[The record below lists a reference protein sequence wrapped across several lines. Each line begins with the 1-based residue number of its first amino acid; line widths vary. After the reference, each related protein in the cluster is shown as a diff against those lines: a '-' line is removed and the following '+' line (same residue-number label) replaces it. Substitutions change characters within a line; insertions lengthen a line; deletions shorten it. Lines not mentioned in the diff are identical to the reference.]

1 VTYLKIGSGLEAPKN
16 RYIYLSPSSLKYL
29 DYLIKNQKNYLGTE
43 LLLSS
48 IHTFNMKS
56 SMSVAVSSLGLFA
69 FASASNSFAGSSLY
83 FLPGLSSSDQAYY
96 IDTLAS
102 YGAKVIRIWINGLG
116 TGCVKGSNVVTSVQ
130 EFETTIGNYNY
141 DSLAAVDAVLAQM
154 AAKGMKAIISPHDGN
169 DIHDS
174 SVSGN
179 GCDIYCETYGTSF
192 YSNSDAH
199 VQYDARIKAILTY
212 KSPSSGLTW
221 GNWSDAILA
230 FDIENEPFQFTDDGA
245 NNDPSGWLC
254 GRAANFKNYI
264 EDSNIKV
271 ATGGIGGDQSHNYN
285 MLPAA
290 LACPSIDL
298 MSVHAYVGDA
308 STWGSIMPGFESSS
322 ASNNKLV
329 YVEEWGVSTS
339 YNSDFNSQ
347 SSAINQIGY
356 PWVCRNP

>member
-1 VTYLKIGSGLEAPKN
+1 MLC
-16 RYIYLSPSSLKYL
+16 
-29 DYLIKNQKNYLGTE
+29 
-43 LLLSS
+43 
-48 IHTFNMKS
+48 
-56 SMSVAVSSLGLFA
+56 SLGIFT
-69 FASASNSFAGSSLY
+69 FTSASNSFAGSSLY

-116 TGCVKGSNVVTSVQ
+116 TGCVKGSNVVTSIQ
-130 EFETTIGNYNY
+130 EFETTIGTYNY
-141 DSLAAVDAVLAQM
+141 DSLAAVDAILAQM
-154 AAKGMKAIISPHDGN
+154 VAKGMKAIISPHDGN

-174 SVSGN
+174 SISGN
-179 GCDIYCETYGTSF
+179 GCDIYCKTYGTSF
-192 YSNSDAH
+192 YSNSNAQA
-199 VQYDARIKAILTY
+199 QYDARIKAILTY

-221 GNWSDAILA
+221 GNWSEAILA
-230 FDIENEPFQFTDDGA
+230 FDLENEPFQFTNDGA

-254 GRAANFKNYI
+254 GRAANFKKYI

-308 STWGSIMPGFESSS
+308 STWGSIMPRFESSS
-322 ASNNKLV
+322 AANNKLV
-329 YVEEWGVSTS
+329 YIEEWGVSTS
-339 YNSDFNSQ
+339 YDSDFNSQ
-347 SSAINQIGY
+347 SAAINQIGY
-356 PWVCRNP
+356 PWVCHNLSVSLLRDAEVFVKSYPVLTNISRCTGK